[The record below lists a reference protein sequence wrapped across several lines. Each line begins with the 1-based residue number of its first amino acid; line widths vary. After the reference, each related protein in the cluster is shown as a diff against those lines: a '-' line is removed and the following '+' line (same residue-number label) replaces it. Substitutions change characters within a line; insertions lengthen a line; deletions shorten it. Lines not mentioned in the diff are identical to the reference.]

1 MFKTFNLRHKVDI
14 RGQLT
19 MLKLSPLP
27 TFVFGLIGQPT
38 IFRYL
43 VLATG

>member
-14 RGQLT
+14 RGQL
-19 MLKLSPLP
+19 MLKLSHLP
-27 TFVFGLIGQPT
+27 TFDFGLIGQPT